1 MPEKTSPSGKRA
13 GCLGSAYHSCASCC
27 TTTLRSIKGA
37 CCPSYKLYE
46 DDEGA
51 VTPVRAEAPV
61 LQPVPYHTTTTSLQP
76 QVSQWKPTVLGPPS
90 KVIGKTSDPD
100 EKRERAAAAAEQRE
114 EQHRTRGLGSSARGS
129 SLEDAGRKDELIGR
143 IVEVYTANREDP
155 PLGLRLMSVK
165 QLREHYQT
173 LKQRF
178 DTKH

>member
-1 MPEKTSPSGKRA
+1 MRLSDCS
-13 GCLGSAYHSCASCC
+13 LVMVS
-27 TTTLRSIKGA
+27 A

-114 EQHRTRGLGSSARGS
+114 EQHRTRGGEGMRRTISPRCPQQV
-129 SLEDAGRKDELIGR
+129 LE
-143 IVEVYTANREDP
+143 VP
-155 PLGLRLMSVK
+155 PEGAP
-165 QLREHYQT
+165 
-173 LKQRF
+173 
-178 DTKH
+178 